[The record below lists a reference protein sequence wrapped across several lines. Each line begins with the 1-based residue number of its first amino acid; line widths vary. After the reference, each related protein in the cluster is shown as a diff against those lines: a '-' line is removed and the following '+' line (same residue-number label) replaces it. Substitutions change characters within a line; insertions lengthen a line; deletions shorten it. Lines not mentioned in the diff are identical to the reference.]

1 MLLGTWS
8 LEKLEEILN
17 YYYCWS
23 FSSRLSDCDL
33 SLFWFSNLSDCL
45 TRGAKVV
52 VLVGVKFPESG
63 LAPSSSES
71 SAEETSE
78 ELAGEFALEAK
89 VDSED
94 LCVVL

>member
-1 MLLGTWS
+1 M
-8 LEKLEEILN
+8 
-17 YYYCWS
+17 
-23 FSSRLSDCDL
+23 
-33 SLFWFSNLSDCL
+33 
-45 TRGAKVV
+45 
-52 VLVGVKFPESG
+52 GVKFPESG
-63 LAPSSSES
+63 LVPSSSES